1 MTNMT
6 PLDAGPL
13 WQNTYRKGLRAD
25 FSPTPSTLI
34 DEFRAAVAAY
44 GETIYL
50 EFAGRSWS
58 YARFGTLV
66 ENAAAGLRALGIGEG
81 WHVAL
86 HMPNVPQY
94 AIALFAVLRV
104 GGVVVNLSPL
114 DAERE
119 IAHKLAIGEARA
131 VISFSGLHEKIP
143 RRPDLLL
150 VIAGMDDLGHAPD
163 GAPPPPDEDAGVHHF
178 GRLLAAAP
186 AVEEPTVEAWP
197 TASPGDLAVLQFTGG
212 TTGVPKAAMLTHA
225 NLTAAMAIYCAWFEA
240 EEDEPAQHRVL
251 TVLPLFHIYALS
263 CILLPAMRSGQTLI
277 LKARWDTDDILDT
290 IASSRP
296 TAFYGV
302 PTMFT
307 ALLASQRASDTDLS
321 SLRICSSGGAS
332 LAPELLRAFRSRT
345 GLNLNDGWGMTET
358 CSAGTATPRRKP
370 KLGSAGV
377 PLPGIDV
384 RIRDLENLRRE
395 VPRGEKGEICVRG
408 PNIIS
413 GYYRND
419 DANADGFVDGYFR
432 TGDIGYFDEDGY
444 LFIVDRRKDMIISSG
459 YNVFPRIIE
468 EAVLEHPAVLEAIV
482 IGVPDTYRGEM
493 AKAFVVLR
501 QGMPAFRLEEL
512 RAFLSDR
519 LGRHELPGALEFRDQ
534 LLKTVIGKLARKPLV
549 DEERAK
555 AAASANPKP

>member
-1 MTNMT
+1 MNRMA
-6 PLDAGPL
+6 PPEAGPL
-13 WQNTYRKGLRAD
+13 WQNAYRKGLRAD
-25 FSPTPSTLI
+25 FSPVPSTLL
-34 DEFRAAVAAY
+34 DELRAAVANH
-44 GETIYL
+44 GENTYL
-50 EFAGRSWS
+50 EFAGRCWS

-66 ENAAAGLRALGIGEG
+66 ENAAAGLRALGIGQG

-104 GGVVVNLSPL
+104 GGVVVNMSPL

-119 IAHKLAIGEARA
+119 IVHKLGIGEARA
-131 VISFSGLHEKIP
+131 VISFTGLHEKIP
-143 RRPDLLL
+143 RRADLLII
-150 VIAGMDDLGHAPD
+150 IAGLDDFEFGGLD
-163 GAPPPPDEDAGVHHF
+163 GRPPPPDPGTYRF
-178 GRLLAAAP
+178 GHLLGAAP
-186 AVEEPTVEAWP
+186 ALEAWP
-197 TASPGDLAVLQFTGG
+197 NTSPGDLAVLQFTGG

-225 NLTAAMAIYCAWFEA
+225 NLTAAMAIYCAWVEA
-240 EEDEPAQHRVL
+240 EEEEPTRHRVL
-251 TVLPLFHIYALS
+251 TVLPLFHIYALA

-332 LAPELLRAFRSRT
+332 LAPELQRAFRSRT
-345 GLNLNDGWGMTET
+345 GLSLVDGWGMTET

-370 KLGSAGV
+370 KAGAAGV

-384 RIRDLENLRRE
+384 RIRDLEDLRRE
-395 VPRGEKGEICVRG
+395 LPRGEKGEICVRG

-413 GYYRND
+413 GYYQNPE
-419 DANADGFVDGYFR
+419 ANADGFVDDYFR

-482 IGVPDTYRGEM
+482 IGVPDPYRGEM

-501 QGMPAFRLEEL
+501 HGMPAFTLEAL
-512 RAFLSDR
+512 RSFLSDR
-519 LGRHELPGALEFRDQ
+519 LGRHELPGALEFREQ
-534 LLKTVIGKLARKPLV
+534 LVKTIVGKLARKPLV

-555 AAASANPKP
+555 AAASADPTG